1 MLFDT
6 INHPTANNSIGAT
19 QRNASAN
26 APAPA
31 NANATRRQSH
41 DKPDGLS
48 YRQSIEQI
56 IKKDGGGARG
66 ALGVFGR
73 GLGGRVAASAL
84 QVKAVKGR
92 HNIADYTEDT
102 VPHT

>member
-1 MLFDT
+1 MLTQLCPWSCFLG
-6 INHPTANNSIGAT
+6 HYLPTTTTNVGDLTT
-19 QRNASAN
+19 QFAC
-26 APAPA
+26 
-31 NANATRRQSH
+31 RQSH

-48 YRQSIEQI
+48 YRQSIAQI

-84 QVKAVKGR
+84 QVRGLREMNGMQTHSVVFAWGGR
-92 HNIADYTEDT
+92 R
-102 VPHT
+102 